1 MKYKSLQTSHL
12 PARCRCPTWSH
23 LSTPNSDPSANC
35 SLTGIHP
42 DDLLRAQASG
52 VGRHPTACLLS
63 CPDTE
68 PCSRLGPSGYRVCD
82 QCARVGSGGSLA
94 EVAQPSVPWD
104 AAYLTQP
111 LDSEMTA
118 ICRCGWKIFLYKVC
132 LKIYV
137 LVTSCFSF
145 SVVVFFEILKVE
157 RRRRRKKN
165 NQGNKYLF
173 LVNSFF

>member
-118 ICRCGWKIFLYKVC
+118 ICRCGWKIFLYKMM
-132 LKIYV
+132 KQ
-137 LVTSCFSF
+137 
-145 SVVVFFEILKVE
+145 
-157 RRRRRKKN
+157 RRREMKAMLKN
-165 NQGNKYLF
+165 LTATHDRIRVCVQTRPSGSRVWVPTASQHL
-173 LVNSFF
+173 LSPQ